1 MYEIKKIG
9 LVRPMGNTLGVRPM
23 GNSEANGQ
31 HFFEKHVC
39 CPLVS
44 PTVSIVFLSEFGVK
58 NWLLTL
64 SKFCKKSRYQLS
76 KIPVLNG
83 PEIILLWLFWLRETL
98 HPGCIHILLLAELF
112 LVFNFHALSGSNI
125 TSSAK

>member
-44 PTVSIVFLSEFGVK
+44 PTVVCLPIDNCVDKVYCLGGMLSYKCNLSILK
-58 NWLLTL
+58 
-64 SKFCKKSRYQLS
+64 Y
-76 KIPVLNG
+76 IPG
-83 PEIILLWLFWLRETL
+83 DARLR
-98 HPGCIHILLLAELF
+98 
-112 LVFNFHALSGSNI
+112 
-125 TSSAK
+125 

>member
-1 MYEIKKIG
+1 MIFRNIIVQFYNLPVEQIIEKFKFSENTCMKLKKIG

-44 PTVSIVFLSEFGVK
+44 PTVLKLLYFVVK
-58 NWLLTL
+58 
-64 SKFCKKSRYQLS
+64 FVGQ
-76 KIPVLNG
+76 
-83 PEIILLWLFWLRETL
+83 
-98 HPGCIHILLLAELF
+98 
-112 LVFNFHALSGSNI
+112 
-125 TSSAK
+125 